1 MTIKHE
7 IINLINLSY
16 ISYTAAKRD
25 DGDKCIDEE
34 DVDKDSNTFRAD
46 QEAPRL
52 KRKQNSF

>member
-16 ISYTAAKRD
+16 ISYTPVKRD
-25 DGDKCIDEE
+25 DGDKCIVEE
-34 DVDKDSNTFRAD
+34 DIDTDSNTFRAD

-52 KRKQNSF
+52 KREQNSF

>member
-16 ISYTAAKRD
+16 ISYTPAKRD

-34 DVDKDSNTFRAD
+34 DVDTDWNTFRAD

-52 KRKQNSF
+52 KREQNSF

>member
-16 ISYTAAKRD
+16 ISYTPAKRD
-25 DGDKCIDEE
+25 DCDKCIDEE
-34 DVDKDSNTFRAD
+34 DVDADSNTFRAD

-52 KRKQNSF
+52 KREQNSF